1 MRDPRERLQD
11 ILEAIDHIERY
22 TARGREVFEQDELI
36 QNWFIRHLQIIS
48 EAARGLPQEMRDRTS
63 QVPWSKITGVRH
75 ILVHEYFEIDKDVVW
90 SVVVG
95 DLPHLKQRIERAL
108 NTLEKGS
115 KGK

>member
-36 QNWFIRHLQIIS
+36 QNWFIRHLQIIG

-63 QVPWSKITGVRH
+63 QVPWSKIIGMRH
-75 ILVHEYFEIDKDVVW
+75 ILVHGYFEIDKDVVW
-90 SVVVG
+90 SVVVS
-95 DLPHLKQRIERAL
+95 DLPHLKQGIERAL